1 MIAIGIGCKSGVTAD
16 DVITLIEEG
25 LSRVEG
31 ETIAGLFTVASKSH
45 EPGLAE
51 AATSLSLP
59 LLFLPEIAL
68 KSVACRTE
76 TRSERVVALF
86 GVPSIAETA
95 ALVGAGEGST
105 LIVPRMSRGGVTCA
119 IAKSAGDTP

>member
-1 MIAIGIGCKSGVTAD
+1 MIAVGVGCKSGVTAD
-16 DVITLIEEG
+16 DVITLVEEG

-31 ETIAGLFTVASKSH
+31 ETIAGLFTGASKAH
-45 EPGLAE
+45 ESGLAE
-51 AATSLSLP
+51 AAASLSLP

-68 KSVACRTE
+68 QKVACRAE

-119 IAKSAGDTP
+119 IAKSLGDKP

>member
-1 MIAIGIGCKSGVTAD
+1 MIAIGIGCKAGIEAAE
-16 DVITLIEEG
+16 VIAVVEESLARIDG
-25 LSRVEG
+25 D
-31 ETIAGLFTVASKSH
+31 TIIGLFTVASKIH
-45 EPGLAE
+45 EKGLTQ
-51 AATSLSLP
+51 AAASLCLP

-86 GVPSIAETA
+86 GVPSIAEKA

-105 LIVPRMSRGGVTCA
+105 LVLSRHSRGNVTCA
-119 IAKSAGDTP
+119 IAKSNGANP

>member
-1 MIAIGIGCKSGVTAD
+1 MIAIGIGCKSGVTAG
-16 DVITLIEEG
+16 DVITLVEEG

-31 ETIAGLFTVASKSH
+31 ETIAGLFTVASKAH
-45 EPGLAE
+45 ESGLAE
-51 AATSLSLP
+51 AAASLSLP

-105 LIVPRMSRGGVTCA
+105 LIVRRLNRGGVTCA
-119 IAKSAGDTP
+119 IAKSAGGTP

>member
-1 MIAIGIGCKSGVTAD
+1 MIAVGVGCKSGVTAD
-16 DVITLIEEG
+16 DVITLVEEG

-31 ETIAGLFTVASKSH
+31 ETIAGLFTVASKAH
-45 EPGLAE
+45 ESGLAE
-51 AATSLSLP
+51 AAASLSLP

-68 KSVACRTE
+68 QKVACRAE

-119 IAKSAGDTP
+119 IAKSLGDKP

>member
-1 MIAIGIGCKSGVTAD
+1 MIAIGIGCKSGVKAD
-16 DVITLIEEG
+16 DVIALIEDG

-31 ETIAGLFTVASKSH
+31 ETIAGVFTVASKSH
-45 EPGLAE
+45 ESGLAE
-51 AATSLSLP
+51 AAVSLSLP

-105 LIVPRMSRGGVTCA
+105 LIVPRMTRGNVTCA
-119 IAKSAGDTP
+119 IAKSAGDRP

>member
-1 MIAIGIGCKSGVTAD
+1 MIAIGIGCKSGVTSD
-16 DVITLIEEG
+16 DVIALVEDG
-25 LSRVEG
+25 LSRVEV
-31 ETIAGLFTVASKSH
+31 ETIAGLFTVASKAH
-45 EPGLAE
+45 ESGLAE
-51 AATSLSLP
+51 AAASLSLP

-68 KSVACRTE
+68 KNVACRTE

-105 LIVPRMSRGGVTCA
+105 LIVPRISRRGVTCA
-119 IAKSAGDTP
+119 IAKSAGGRP

>member
-1 MIAIGIGCKSGVTAD
+1 MIAIGIGCKSGVNAD
-16 DVITLIEEG
+16 EVIALVEDG
-25 LSRVEG
+25 LSRVEN

-45 EPGLAE
+45 ESGLAQ

-59 LLFLPEIAL
+59 LLFLPETAL
-68 KSVACRTE
+68 KSSASRTE

-105 LIVPRMSRGGVTCA
+105 LIVPRISRGGVTCA
-119 IAKSAGDTP
+119 IAKSAGDKP